1 MVCSATALTV
11 SLSNLGYFD
20 EIKFTNSLRMKE
32 LSVSATSYVFRT
44 GNWSIV
50 IDIYENSSGA
60 LTVTYVGN
68 EALKI
73 NNALLPLTAGLN
85 VILIC
90 DNGTTTVR
98 KVGAYYPNA
107 TIVPGT
113 RDTMKFAV
121 NSIKVI
127 KVEGAILG
135 KIPLKIRIPLGTRL
149 PAISTPVTAPVTV
162 TITKIVGVSETHT
175 ATQLKCSFVLEEDH
189 SEPPACPI
197 RMEVLNNGSVTTD
210 CVAGV
215 YIPSV
220 TTTANG
226 TPRVIIEVRN
236 VGEVPIHVCTNYVEA
251 EIVNGSIDGAN
262 YIPIHKK
269 VTYVVPGTTIP
280 PQVLGCNPPEGS
292 FIIPEASIL
301 RKSEHIRIP
310 LTWVMPKKVLEKY
323 KYVYINVKI
332 KYAPIRA
339 IYGVT
344 GELPKYIKNYKAV
357 LLYQWR
363 TIEAEGRV
371 RIQ

>member
-1 MVCSATALTV
+1 MCSATALIV
-11 SLSNLGYFD
+11 SLSNLGYFE

-32 LSVSATSYVFRT
+32 LSMSATSYVFRL
-44 GNWSIV
+44 GNWFIV
-50 IDIYENSSGA
+50 IDIYENGSGA

-90 DNGTTTVR
+90 DNGTTTAR
-98 KVGAYYPNA
+98 KVGTYYPNA

-113 RDTMKFAV
+113 GDTMKFAV
-121 NSIKVI
+121 SNIKVI
-127 KVEGAILG
+127 EVEGAILG
-135 KIPLKIRIPLGTRL
+135 KIPLKMRIPLETRF
-149 PAISTPVTAPVTV
+149 PTISTPVTAPAIV
-162 TITKIVGVSETHT
+162 TITKTGGVGETHT
-175 ATQLKCSFVLEEDH
+175 TTQLKCSFVLEEEYR
-189 SEPPACPI
+189 EPSVCPI
-197 RMEVLNNGSVTTD
+197 RMEIMNNASVTTD
-210 CVAGV
+210 CVAEV
-215 YIPSV
+215 YIPSI
-220 TTTANG
+220 TTTAG
-226 TPRVIIEVRN
+226 GGPGVIIEVRN
-236 VGEVPIHVCTNYVEA
+236 VGEVPIYVCTSYIEV
-251 EIVNGSIDGAN
+251 EIVNGSIDGVN

-301 RKSEHIRIP
+301 RKGEHVKIP
-310 LTWVMPKKVLEKY
+310 LTWVMPKEVLEKY
-323 KYVYINVKI
+323 KYIYINVKI

-371 RIQ
+371 RSQ